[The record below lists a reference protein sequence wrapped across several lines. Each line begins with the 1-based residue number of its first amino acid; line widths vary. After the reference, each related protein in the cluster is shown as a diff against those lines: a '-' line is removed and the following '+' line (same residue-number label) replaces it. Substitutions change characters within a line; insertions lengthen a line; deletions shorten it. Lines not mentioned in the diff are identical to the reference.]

1 MAKMSKK
8 EFNDAVESQ
17 KMMLELAVELEK
29 VEFKRLSLYDK
40 MFDSEK
46 KRKQI
51 INEIAIHEQSI
62 NVQTQQLTQNK
73 DNMSKR
79 AKNQVKQQI
88 IAEKEQLE
96 VYKKQ
101 NKQIIAKGNN
111 LKNVLNL
118 TTKILGA
125 STALLGSITSW
136 DKPMREA
143 VLNLGL
149 GAEKGEQMK
158 NAFYDATPAAIA
170 LGGSMADLR
179 DIQTQYAEGT
189 SRTVGLTAQEL
200 INVEEI
206 ARGTTLGAAG
216 AGKLA
221 GQFAI
226 MGKDIKQTH
235 EFIQG
240 VVDASQ
246 RMGIN
251 SNNVIKS
258 LSDNY
263 KKLNS
268 FGFKAGV
275 EGMKKMAIYSEK
287 FKISISEAL
296 DSADMARTLEGSIEM
311 AATLNT
317 LGGEFA
323 KSDPFELL
331 NLSRN
336 DPAKYTQKINE
347 MTKGMA
353 SLVKTADGFE
363 MQVTPLD
370 LDRLREA
377 SKALG
382 IPYEN
387 LVEQTKQMGH
397 YQKMN
402 NQLVGK
408 GFSKDQLETI
418 QAMAKLDGKS
428 GIYKVMGKNIAD
440 LTAAEIEKLKLQQT
454 TLAESAKNAQTFDEK
469 FENTIKLLKS
479 SLLPLLDGV
488 NSIMEF
494 IQPFVIKFGEAV
506 QWMTKTDF
514 GKGAALF
521 LGGALI
527 FEKTFGGGI
536 LSKVLGKSGKGGS
549 AAGSVGG
556 AGGAKGGA
564 GASFGSGAGGALK
577 AIGQGAGVGL
587 ASAGIGAGINI
598 AAQGIAKLA
607 DSMAKLTPDQAK
619 TLQNIAMTLAISF
632 PLAAIGIAVVAAVA
646 APAAPVLLALG
657 ASMLLIGAAVGIAA
671 AGIGY
676 MAGSFGNLLKSAEPK
691 KVFQLAAGIA
701 ALSVSMYAF
710 AGAGLLATLGGGGMI
725 AQLLVL
731 AALAPRIN
739 QIGESFKNIGTVLNA
754 NPESLNK
761 FKETL
766 DAISNFKSG
775 DSLSELKDLFAKP
788 LRVEFDKKNVSM
800 NVDVNV
806 KVDSD
811 VLARVVAKKVASL
824 QVAYSEG
831 RRGN

>member
-8 EFNDAVESQ
+8 EFNDAVENQ
-17 KMMLELAVELEK
+17 KTMLDLAVKLEK
-29 VEFKRLSLYDK
+29 VEYERLSLYDK

-51 INEIAIHEQSI
+51 LNEIAIHEQSI
-62 NVQTQQLTQNK
+62 SVQTQQLAENK

-79 AKNQVKQQI
+79 AINQVKQQI

-101 NKQIIAKGNN
+101 NKQIIAKGNG

-200 INVEEI
+200 INVQEI
-206 ARGTTLGAAG
+206 AKGTTLGAAG

-240 VVDASQ
+240 VVDASE

-251 SNNVIKS
+251 SNNVIKG

-275 EGMKKMAIYSEK
+275 EGMKKMAMYSEK

-296 DSADMARTLEGSIEM
+296 NSADMARTLEGSIKM

-363 MQVTPLD
+363 MQVTPMD

-377 SKALG
+377 SDALG
-382 IPYEN
+382 IKFED
-387 LVEQTKQMGH
+387 LVESTKQMGH

-440 LTAAEIEKLKLQQT
+440 LTAAEVEKLKLEQT
-454 TLAESAKNAQTFDEK
+454 TLADRAKNAQTFNEK
-469 FENTIKLLKS
+469 FENTLNLLKA

-488 NSIMEF
+488 NSIMTF

-514 GKGAALF
+514 GKGAGLF

-527 FEKTFGGGI
+527 LQKIGLTKM
-536 LSKVLGKSGKGGS
+536 LPNVLGKAGGAVGS
-549 AAGSVGG
+549 AGGG
-556 AGGAKGGA
+556 AGGAIGGGG

-577 AIGQGAGVGL
+577 GLGTGAGVGL

-632 PLAAIGIAVVAAVA
+632 PLAAIGIAAVAAVA
-646 APAAPVLLALG
+646 APAALPLLALG
-657 ASMLLIGAAVGIAA
+657 AAMLMIGGAVGIAA

-676 MAGSFGNLLKSAEPK
+676 MAGNFGNLMKSADPK
-691 KVFQLAAGIA
+691 KVFELAAGIG

-739 QIGESFKNIGTVLNA
+739 QIGESFKNMGTVLNA
-754 NPESLNK
+754 SPESLTK

-800 NVDVNV
+800 NVDVNL
-806 KVDSD
+806 KVDSE

-831 RRGN
+831 RRGS